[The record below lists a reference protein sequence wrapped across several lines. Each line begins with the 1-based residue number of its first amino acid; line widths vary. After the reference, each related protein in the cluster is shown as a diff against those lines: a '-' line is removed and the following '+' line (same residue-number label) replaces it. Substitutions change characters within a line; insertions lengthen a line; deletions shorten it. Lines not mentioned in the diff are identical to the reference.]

1 MKLKMIK
8 NLFEIPVF
16 IGDIDVDKIKLKKIN
31 FEKTWLSKTNSTYK
45 NTKDEDILNVIEK
58 DSVIYLLNILAKLLE
73 EKIEERFEISL
84 LNIWENVYS
93 DNDFQEPH
101 IHAKS
106 DYSFII
112 YKEVEKDGGKTV
124 FLNPNRN
131 VMESFTN
138 IHHHFQNIFK
148 PSCNKGQVIIFPS
161 FLEHMV
167 LKTSNQHTI
176 SGNLKFDTIKM
187 SGE

>member
-1 MKLKMIK
+1 MIK
-8 NLFEIPVF
+8 NLFEIP
-16 IGDIDVDKIKLKKIN
+16 IYMGDIDIDKINLKKID
-31 FEKTWLSKTNSTYK
+31 FEKTWLSKTNSTFK
-45 NTKDEDILNVIEK
+45 NTLDKNILDIIEK
-58 DSVIYLLNILAKLLE
+58 DSLIYLLNTLAKLLE
-73 EKIEERFEISL
+73 EKIEEKFKISL

-112 YKEVEKDGGKTV
+112 YKEVEKEGGKTV

-131 VMESFTN
+131 VIESFIN
-138 IHHHFQNIFK
+138 IRHQFQNIYK

-176 SGNLKFDTIKM
+176 SGNLKFDNTY
-187 SGE
+187 E